1 MEFRCARILL
11 ISHWLGCLEHPAAF
25 ITKARA
31 TNAGFFFVRRTYT
44 TPAPF
49 LAGFGPADDRFA
61 QAFHQPFQVRHAFAE
76 FTKLGAQ
83 RIDFPIQ
90 AATPTA
96 PCPAAPRE

>member
-1 MEFRCARILL
+1 MQVRCARILL
-11 ISHWLGCLEHPAAF
+11 FSHRFGVSLTPAAF

-61 QAFHQPFQVRHAFAE
+61 QAFQ
-76 FTKLGAQ
+76 
-83 RIDFPIQ
+83 
-90 AATPTA
+90 
-96 PCPAAPRE
+96 